1 MSFVL
6 IRYVLMAAMRD
17 KLVWSMLSIAVL
29 GICLSIFSGSAAILE
44 QPQFVLTYMAGG
56 LRIICLMGL
65 TLFTVFF
72 VRRSFDAREIE
83 FLLTR
88 PLSRLSFVLSYAT
101 AFTILS
107 VITGVLLALLVG
119 GASAHYGNFQGIALW
134 SFGVTFEF
142 ILVTCVAFFFS
153 MVLSNPVS
161 SGLTTF
167 GFYMLT
173 RLMGQVLS
181 IVHHQTTADT
191 FDYVMFGLGKLMSV
205 ISVVIPRLD
214 LMTQTTWLLYGGGDV
229 SDWLFIVA
237 QSAVFL
243 GLILTATYI
252 DLKKRQ
258 F

>member
-1 MSFVL
+1 MSLVL
-6 IRYVLMAAMRD
+6 IRYVLMAALRD
-17 KLVWSMLSIAVL
+17 KLLWSMLLISVL
-29 GICLSIFSGSAAILE
+29 GICLAIFSGSAAILE

-56 LRIICLMGL
+56 LRIVCLLGL

-88 PLSRLSFVLSYAT
+88 PLSRLSFVLSYAA

-107 VITGVLLALLVG
+107 VVTGALLSLLVG
-119 GASAHYGNFQGIALW
+119 VASIHYGNFQGIALW

-153 MVLSNPVS
+153 MVLSSPVS
-161 SGLTTF
+161 AGLTTF
-167 GFYMLT
+167 GFYLLT
-173 RLMGQVLS
+173 RLMGQLLS
-181 IVHHQTTADT
+181 IVHHQTAADA
-191 FDYVMFGLGKLMSV
+191 FDYVMYGLGKFMNV

-214 LMTQTTWLLYGGGDV
+214 LMTQTTWLLYGGGAV
-229 SDWLFIVA
+229 SDWLFIVG

-243 GLILTATYI
+243 GLVLTATYI